1 MRPMMIRFM
10 LSSVN
15 ISPSPS
21 TRAARAL
28 FRTHHQNNARATT
41 THGSALPACLL
52 RVSALFQVPDTAEL
66 PSIGSMEPTLRAVVY
81 STRGRNGAPTHARR
95 VSAVA
100 SSHLACPCP
109 RRRTLRQQPAQTVV
123 RLAQKPKG
131 LLLLGGGRTRD
142 RIRHARDEIL
152 GAGQR
157 HVARSPGRRSQ
168 IGRE

>member
-28 FRTHHQNNARATT
+28 FRTHHQTTRATT
-41 THGSALPACLL
+41 THGSALLALCC
-52 RVSALFQVPDTAEL
+52 VSPPCFRFPTQ
-66 PSIGSMEPTLRAVVY
+66 PSFHPSVAWNQRYGWWVY
-81 STRGRNGAPTHARR
+81 STRGPNGAPTHARR

-152 GAGQR
+152 GA
-157 HVARSPGRRSQ
+157 
-168 IGRE
+168 